1 MMMMMNRKVICFKYG
16 SFRWMDSGFGHN
28 VICYEYFNVCNSWT
42 NTSLESSGC
51 LVRTRH
57 STSVASYRSRGPGFG
72 GMQDAGADALLSC
85 QECRKSLFIF
95 HSILCCVQHKFTSIH
110 TRVVGKLSPNWI
122 NIIDRIGNNDM
133 IGLKVAGFPLCDGVI
148 SAGHAVIPV
157 LLSLYAISST

>member
-1 MMMMMNRKVICFKYG
+1 
-16 SFRWMDSGFGHN
+16 
-28 VICYEYFNVCNSWT
+28 
-42 NTSLESSGC
+42 
-51 LVRTRH
+51 
-57 STSVASYRSRGPGFG
+57 
-72 GMQDAGADALLSC
+72 MQDAGADALLSC